1 MIQGDKIVRFYCF
14 AVSEFVSLTVS
25 LLPLLVPS
33 ALTALAPSGPLPV
46 RITATRGYFPQRIDS
61 FRRLIPLPQRRL
73 LITIMEFEK
82 RAASQRLSGIMFW
95 ALERRDA
102 D

>member
-1 MIQGDKIVRFYCF
+1 MIQGDKIVLFYCF
-14 AVSEFVSLTVS
+14 AVFEPQFLTSSLS
-25 LLPLLVPS
+25 LFPPSTLTILPLS
-33 ALTALAPSGPLPV
+33 ASLPV

-82 RAASQRLSGIMFW
+82 RAASQRLSGIMCW

>member
-1 MIQGDKIVRFYCF
+1 MIQGDKTGWFYCF
-14 AVSEFVSLTVS
+14 AVSVFPSLTRLLLFHPNPPS
-25 LLPLLVPS
+25 LLPPFL
-33 ALTALAPSGPLPV
+33 V

-61 FRRLIPLPQRRL
+61 FCCFIPLPQRRL

-82 RAASQRLSGIMFW
+82 RTGSQRLSGIMCW